1 MRVVSR
7 FLLLIS
13 ILAGT
18 SQVFSYLYLQAT
30 APRKPDVSLG
40 AIYLRHM
47 QGDTVYLTKAQSYYC
62 NDEIINLLYFAGSL
76 QFSTKCGHSKNE
88 PKSKGK
94 ICGRIEEGSENVA
107 KARL

>member
-7 FLLLIS
+7 LLLLIS

-47 QGDTVYLTKAQSYYC
+47 QGETVYLTKAQSYYC
-62 NDEIINLLYFAGSL
+62 NDEIIDIAGL
-76 QFSTKCGHSKNE
+76 CFLPAWFCEVWAQKRARKQ
-88 PKSKGK
+88 
-94 ICGRIEEGSENVA
+94 REE
-107 KARL
+107 LPQD